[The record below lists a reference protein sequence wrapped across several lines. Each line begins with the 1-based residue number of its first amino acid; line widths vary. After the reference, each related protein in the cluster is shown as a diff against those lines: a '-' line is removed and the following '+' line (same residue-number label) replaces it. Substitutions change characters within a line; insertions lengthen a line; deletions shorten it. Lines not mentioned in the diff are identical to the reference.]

1 MCRKLLANSLEP
13 QNQDRARLIFLAKK
27 RQLSNKL
34 GLHIDFIVVS
44 TKAKQMAGI
53 TFDTRRLSRNLSRA
67 KKEAV
72 GKRGSGV
79 RNPEQGFRSGRQMN
93 GKHTHTIRF
102 PLHKS
107 FVISFK

>member
-1 MCRKLLANSLEP
+1 
-13 QNQDRARLIFLAKK
+13 LAKK
-27 RQLSNKL
+27 GQLSNKL

-72 GKRGSGV
+72 GKRGSGIG
-79 RNPEQGFRSGRQMN
+79 RPESGTRIQERQTN
-93 GKHTHTIRF
+93 ERQTHA
-102 PLHKS
+102 HNK
-107 FVISFK
+107 ISAA